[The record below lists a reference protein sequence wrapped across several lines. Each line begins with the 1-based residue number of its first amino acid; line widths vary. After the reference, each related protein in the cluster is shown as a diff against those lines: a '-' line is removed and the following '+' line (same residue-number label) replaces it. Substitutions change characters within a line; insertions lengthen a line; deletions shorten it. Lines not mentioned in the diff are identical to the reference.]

1 MDGERLTFDVYEVF
15 AQTDPLGPHQHQ
27 FSLLASSPEMAMAL
41 AQENFL
47 RRREIYSIW
56 VVRRDQIVKSG
67 PKERERFYRLKK
79 SYRLTEDYRYL
90 ADKWRRYRQAPM
102 TPETMV

>member
-1 MDGERLTFDVYEVF
+1 MDRLTFDIYEVF
-15 AQTDPLGPHQHQ
+15 AQTDPLAPHQHQ
-27 FSLLASSPEMAMAL
+27 FSLLASSPEMALAL

-56 VVRRDQIVKSG
+56 VVRRDAITQSG
-67 PKERERFYRLKK
+67 PAERARFYRRKK
-79 SYRLTEDYRYL
+79 GYRTTEDYRYL
-90 ADKWRRYRQAPM
+90 VEKWRRYKQQPM